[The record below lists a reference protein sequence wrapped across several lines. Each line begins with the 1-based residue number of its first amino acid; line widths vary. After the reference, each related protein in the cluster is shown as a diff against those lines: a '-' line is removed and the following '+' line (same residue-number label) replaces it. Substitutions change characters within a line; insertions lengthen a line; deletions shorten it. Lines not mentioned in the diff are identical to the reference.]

1 MSAIQMW
8 VNGRL
13 VDDPHAAALAP
24 TDHGL
29 TVGDGVFE
37 TLKVTDGVPF
47 ALTRHLA
54 RLSRSAVG
62 LGLAEPDQD
71 FVRRGVAEVLAAWP
85 SSIGRLRITV
95 TGGPGPLGSERGS
108 AGLTVVVAVTTLAPW
123 VASTAATTVPWVRNE
138 RGALAGLKS
147 TSYAENV
154 VALAYA
160 QARGSSEALF
170 ANTVGQVCEGTGS
183 NLFVVLGGRLLT
195 PPLTSGCLAGVT
207 RALVLEWA
215 GGEEADMPMAALES
229 ADEVFLTS
237 TTRDVQAVH
246 TLDGRALIAPGP
258 ITAKALEAFQRMAA
272 DHVDP

>member
-1 MSAIQMW
+1 MSTVRMW

-13 VDDPHAAALAP
+13 VDDPDAAALSP

-37 TLKVTDGVPF
+37 TLKVTGGVPF
-47 ALTRHLA
+47 ALTRHLE

-62 LGLAEPDQD
+62 LGLVAPDLS
-71 FVRRGVAEVLAAWP
+71 FVRRGVAEVLSAWASP
-85 SSIGRLRITV
+85 TGRLRITV
-95 TGGPGPLGSERGS
+95 TGGPGPLGSERGTS
-108 AGLTVVVAVTTLAPW
+108 GLTVIVAVTTLAPW
-123 VASTAATTVPWVRNE
+123 VSSTAVTTVPWVRNE

-170 ANTVGQVCEGTGS
+170 ANTIGNVCEGTGS
-183 NLFVVLGGRLLT
+183 NIFVVVGGRLVT
-195 PPLTSGCLAGVT
+195 PPLSSGCLAGVT

-215 GGEEADMPMAALES
+215 GGEEADLPMSALET

-246 TLDGRALIAPGP
+246 SLDGRALGDTGP
-258 ITAKALEAFQRMAA
+258 ITAKALETFTRMAA
-272 DHVDP
+272 EQVDP

>member
-1 MSAIQMW
+1 MSTIQMW

-37 TLKVTDGVPF
+37 TLKVTGGVPF

-54 RLSRSAVG
+54 RLSRSAAG
-62 LGLAEPDQD
+62 LGLGAVDLEY
-71 FVRRGVAEVLAAWP
+71 VRRGVAEVLAAWP
-85 SSIGRLRITV
+85 SPIGRLRITV

-108 AGLTVVVAVTTLAPW
+108 AGLTVVVAVTSLAPW
-123 VASTAATTVPWVRNE
+123 VSSTAVTTVPWVRNE

-154 VALAYA
+154 IALAYA

-170 ANTVGQVCEGTGS
+170 ANTVGNVCEGTGS
-183 NLFVVLGGRLLT
+183 NVFVVLGGRLLT

-207 RALVLEWA
+207 RELVLEWA
-215 GGEEADMPMAALES
+215 GGEEADLPIGALET
-229 ADEVFLTS
+229 AEEIFLTS

-246 TLDGRALIAPGP
+246 TLDGRALVAPGP
-258 ITAKALEAFQRMAA
+258 ITAKALETFSRMAA
-272 DHVDP
+272 EHVDP